1 MANIKDATL
10 YLWIYTGT
18 LGSKPATPNYVLQKS
33 VKTGD
38 DVITFEI
45 AELVKDYVD
54 VKFTG
59 DYNSITETAWVE
71 WTMVEN
77 FDDLTTKTT
86 SDKYIA
92 TNGYGYFKDGVNPL
106 LKKGALINND
116 IIYTIAVSGQGGVGV
131 YADNNVIKVDTTN
144 TTADN
149 SGGVTLSNI
158 HIPIYTGLDGAYK
171 ADYYEGN
178 VLLRTDVFGATIT
191 PITADN
197 GIITAD
203 SINFTAD
210 MNLSSGTTSN
220 IIVRVSP
227 PKGTDRVVVTNN
239 DSTTETIYIRVV
251 EECKYTPF
259 KISFLNQYG
268 IVQDLWFFKR
278 RDDSVNI
285 SNSEYLENTLTS
297 TLSSGVNYSLNSAT
311 NIPTNFK
318 TIKSIRLN
326 TGFIDESHN
335 EVIQELSLSQRVWIH
350 ENNTIYPVK
359 PKTKQLNYKTSLNDK
374 LIDFTVDFDYAFN
387 EVNLVK

>member
-18 LGSKPATPNYVLQKS
+18 LGSKPANPNYVLQKN

-54 VKFTG
+54 VTFTG

-116 IIYTIAVSGQGGVGV
+116 IIYTIAVSGQGGSSVS
-131 YADNNVIKVDTTN
+131 ADNSVIKVDTTN

-149 SGGVTLSNI
+149 SGGFTLSNI

-178 VLLRTDVFGATIT
+178 ALLRTDTFGATIT

-197 GIITAD
+197 AIITAD

-239 DSTTETIYIRVV
+239 DSTTETIYIEVIN
-251 EECKYTPF
+251 ECKYTPN

-268 IVQDLWFFKR
+268 VVQDLWFFKR
-278 RDDSVNI
+278 RNDSVNVA
-285 SNSEYLENTLTS
+285 NSQYLENTLTAS
-297 TLSSGVNYSLNSAT
+297 LSSGVNYSLNSAV
-311 NIPTNFK
+311 NIPHSHTA
-318 TIKSIRLN
+318 TKSIQMN
-326 TGFIDESHN
+326 TGFVDESYN
-335 EVIQELSLSQRVWIH
+335 NVIQELMLSQRVWIH
-350 ENNTIYPVK
+350 EDSNVYPVL

-374 LIDFTVDFDYAFN
+374 LINFTLDFDYAFN
-387 EVNLVK
+387 EINLVK